1 MWSPSTSNPSTHDTP
16 HLPWCSGLWSCSN
29 LMGDPTILWLKWPV
43 PLTTLLPLLKSSN
56 TTTTMS
62 DTVSSM
68 QTDVLLS
75 LRLSLRISDWIEFT
89 TTWKPGASMNNSPT
103 LRTASTSNANYKA
116 GDPSPITLIIPTYVV
131 TTALD
136 QKVQSE
142 REVMLLPKHMDELL
156 M

>member
-1 MWSPSTSNPSTHDTP
+1 
-16 HLPWCSGLWSCSN
+16 
-29 LMGDPTILWLKWPV
+29 
-43 PLTTLLPLLKSSN
+43 
-56 TTTTMS
+56 
-62 DTVSSM
+62 
-68 QTDVLLS
+68 
-75 LRLSLRISDWIEFT
+75 
-89 TTWKPGASMNNSPT
+89 MNNSPT